1 MLSSFTFSDPA
12 GCIEGLVNES
22 ELRNMWE
29 YRPPPVRYT
38 SPYREIPL
46 NCSGT
51 GNVTRIL
58 AGAYSAISGDQPPY
72 IEIGENYRNCNLSI
86 EPALAED
93 VNVYECMVNSSVDV
107 DDSDSLYIHQRNTD
121 FQIVFLYYDGEKD
134 FPLIFIDIS
143 K

>member
-46 NCSGT
+46 VCSGT
-51 GNVTRIL
+51 GSVNRIL
-58 AGAYSAISGDQPPY
+58 AGAYSAMSGYQPPH
-72 IEIGENYRNCNLSI
+72 IQFGGNDHVCNLST
-86 EPALAED
+86 LTDDED
-93 VNVYECMVNSSVDV
+93 PNVYECMLDSPPVDSV
-107 DDSDSLYIHQRNTD
+107 SLYVH
-121 FQIVFLYYDGEKD
+121 QIVFLYDGEKD
-134 FPLIFIDIS
+134 FPFIFIDIS

>member
-1 MLSSFTFSDPA
+1 M
-12 GCIEGLVNES
+12 NKS

-46 NCSGT
+46 VCSGT
-51 GNVTRIL
+51 GSVNRIL
-58 AGAYSAISGDQPPY
+58 AGAYSAMSGDQAPH
-72 IEIGENYRNCNLSI
+72 IEFGGNDHVCTLFTQ
-86 EPALAED
+86 PDAED
-93 VNVYECMVNSSVDV
+93 PNVYECMLDSPVGVDG
-107 DDSDSLYIHQRNTD
+107 SDSLYVHQRNTD
-121 FQIVFLYYDGEKD
+121 LQIVFLYDGQED

>member
-1 MLSSFTFSDPA
+1 M
-12 GCIEGLVNES
+12 NES

-58 AGAYSAISGDQPPY
+58 AGAYNVTSKDQPPY
-72 IEIGENYRNCNLSI
+72 IAIDGNDHVCKLSTQ
-86 EPALAED
+86 PALAED
-93 VNVYECMVNSSVDV
+93 VNVYECMLDSPPVEVNDG
-107 DDSDSLYIHQRNTD
+107 DSLYIRQRNTD
-121 FQIVFLYYDGEKD
+121 FQIVFLYDGQED